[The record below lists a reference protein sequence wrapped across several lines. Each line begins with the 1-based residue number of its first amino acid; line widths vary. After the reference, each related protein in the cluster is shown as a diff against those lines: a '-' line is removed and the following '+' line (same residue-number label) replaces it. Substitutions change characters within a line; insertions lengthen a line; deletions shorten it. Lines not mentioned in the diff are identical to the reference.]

1 MLLRSICSRMVLLTQ
16 FYPHCAFE
24 TPNLQYYLHLSIF
37 MFFRAMFTHVAS
49 DAILSSLCIWNPKSA
64 KLFSFKHMHAPQR
77 NVFTHGASD
86 AILSSVCFSNPDLEN
101 YFHLSIFM
109 LLGQCVH
116 TLCFWYTLK
125 PPIWIFLHLSIFI
138 LLRAMC
144 SHMVLLTQFYHHSAF
159 QTPNQ
164 EYSGYLSI
172 FMLRKA
178 MCAHMAL
185 LTKNILSMHW
195 KPKICIFFI

>member
-1 MLLRSICSRMVLLTQ
+1 MVLQTQ
-16 FYPHCAFE
+16 FCPHCAFE
-24 TPNLQYYLHLSIF
+24 TLN
-37 MFFRAMFTHVAS
+37 
-49 DAILSSLCIWNPKSA
+49 
-64 KLFSFKHMHAPQR
+64 
-77 NVFTHGASD
+77 
-86 AILSSVCFSNPDLEN
+86 LEN
-101 YFHLSIFM
+101 YFHLSICM

-172 FMLRKA
+172 FMLRRA
-178 MCAHMAL
+178 MCAHLVPM
-185 LTKNILSMHW
+185 TKFYSQCAFETQNLQIYFHLKQSHAPQKNACKLPASDAILPLS
-195 KPKICIFFI
+195 CIWNSQSRKLSAF

>member
-1 MLLRSICSRMVLLTQ
+1 MVLLTQ
-16 FYPHCAFE
+16 FCPHCAFE
-24 TPNLQYYLHLSIF
+24 TPNLQNYFRLNICMLLS
-37 MFFRAMFTHVAS
+37 AMCS
-49 DAILSSLCIWNPKSA
+49 
-64 KLFSFKHMHAPQR
+64 HMVLLTQFYPQYAFQTP
-77 NVFTHGASD
+77 N
-86 AILSSVCFSNPDLEN
+86 LEN

-125 PPIWIFLHLSIFI
+125 PPIWTFFQLSIFM

-172 FMLRKA
+172 FMLRRA

-185 LTKNILSMHW
+185 LTRFYSQCAFETLNLHS
-195 KPKICIFFI
+195 FFI

>member
-1 MLLRSICSRMVLLTQ
+1 MVLLTQ

-64 KLFSFKHMHAPQR
+64 ILPSFKHIHVPQSSVHTCCFWR
-77 NVFTHGASD
+77 NF
-86 AILSSVCFSNPDLEN
+86 ILSVLLKSPIWKTI
-101 YFHLSIFM
+101 FHLSIFM
-109 LLGQCVH
+109 FLGQCVH

-125 PPIWIFLHLSIFI
+125 PPIWTFFQLSIFM
-138 LLRAMC
+138 LRRAMC

-164 EYSGYLSI
+164 EYSGYLNI
-172 FMLRKA
+172 FMLRRA
-178 MCAHMAL
+178 MCAHIVL
-185 LTKNILSMHW
+185 LTKFYSQCAFETRNLH
-195 KPKICIFFI
+195 FFI